1 LPRAAGGVI
10 AGVIMSEQPVDPPDV
25 RTPDTPAADDLA
37 SQPEP
42 SPASDSSEEANVDAL
57 SAMTPRF
64 NLPLRWFARRFFRH
78 FDLNDSTVEYLRKLE
93 SSGSIIYV
101 MRYAS
106 RLDYFLFNALFI
118 REGLGLS
125 KFANGIRFYYYR
137 PFWKAIRLAWKRRGE
152 WLREPGPEF
161 SQAKLRSLT
170 LRGESSFIFLR
181 TARLRSRLRSRR
193 SAVEHSKSELDLL
206 EEVIR
211 TAWDSNRPVHMVPL
225 ALFWRKGPRS
235 RQRFLNL
242 SYGSSTR
249 PSDFAKVTSF
259 LTTYQG
265 LTVRVGNPIDLGALA
280 AERSVER
287 PHRVARKVR
296 RSILTFLYREEKVVE
311 GPALRSPHRVEQAV
325 IGTPAVREAIRS
337 RAEERRWP
345 IERARAEAA
354 KIFREIAANMN
365 STILAFLN
373 FVVGIILKKMFV
385 SIELIG
391 IEKIADYAK
400 RNPLVL
406 APSHRSYCDFMIL
419 STAFYANH
427 LVPPHIAAREN
438 MSFGPFGSLWRRG
451 GAFFLRR
458 SFEDPLYRMVFR
470 SYITYLIKQGYTQ
483 EFFIEGGRSR
493 TGKMLT
499 PRLGMLAWNVDAFLQ
514 TARRDLFFVPIAI
527 NYEHLVEER
536 AIVGEREGEKKE
548 DESVMGLVRA
558 RKFLRRR
565 FGSVWV
571 NFGEP
576 ISLASA
582 LGERR
587 ELFLRDES
595 AEVIEQKREFVESL
609 GNRIAERINWAVMPN
624 ATAVAACA
632 LLGVGHR
639 GLFRGELVDRMRE
652 IVELLK
658 LQDARLTPSLT
669 VVGGDFH
676 EAIGS
681 LIASG
686 LIHSSPDA
694 RGEVLYFEENR
705 RTALDLYRNSIVHY
719 LAAPS
724 FLARRLLSDAT
735 VDELRSD
742 LSYWLDLFYYEFF
755 TPRGEV
761 LAAHF
766 DAFID
771 HFERVGW
778 VERSGRI
785 LRPTGAGVGNFEFLA
800 EQTQGWIDVYYATA
814 GGVIS
819 LEEPRTSKELLKA
832 AQEQLDRAEIL
843 GEIAAGR
850 GVVSETTFMNALE
863 QLERYRMI
871 QRDPEAS
878 GKDVPF
884 ERGEAFEDLADLKDR
899 LAFALTA
906 R

>member
-1 LPRAAGGVI
+1 VESPDGQAPRN
-10 AGVIMSEQPVDPPDV
+10 SRVDESALRPRSRP
-25 RTPDTPAADDLA
+25 
-37 SQPEP
+37 P
-42 SPASDSSEEANVDAL
+42 SPAATRREKVDRDTL

-64 NLPLRWFARRFFRH
+64 NLLFRWFASRFFGH
-78 FDLNDSTVEYLRKLE
+78 FDLDDAAVEHLRKLE
-93 SSGSIIYV
+93 SRGSIVYV

-106 RLDYFLFNALFI
+106 RLDYFLFNALFL

-137 PFWKAIRLAWKRRGE
+137 PFWQAVRLVSKHWGE

-170 LRGESSFIFLR
+170 IRGESSFIFLR
-181 TARLRSRLRSRR
+181 TARMRWRLRSRR
-193 SAVEHSKSELDLL
+193 SAVEHGQNELNLL
-206 EEVIR
+206 EEVVR
-211 TAWDSNRPVHMVPL
+211 TVWDSNRPVHVVPL
-225 ALFWRKGPRS
+225 ALFWRSGPRS
-235 RQRFLNL
+235 QQRFLNL

-259 LTTYQG
+259 LTTYRS
-265 LTVRVGNPIDLGALA
+265 LCVRVGDPIDLGAFA
-280 AERSVER
+280 AERRAEG
-287 PHRVARKVR
+287 PHRVARKLR
-296 RSILTFLYREEKVVE
+296 RNIFTFLYREEKVVE
-311 GPALRSPHRVEQAV
+311 GPVLRSPHRVRQAV
-325 IGTPAVREAIRS
+325 VGAPAVRAAIRR
-337 RAEERRWP
+337 RAEERDWP
-345 IERARAEAA
+345 IDRARAEAA

-373 FVVGIILKKMFV
+373 LAVAAILKRMFV

-391 IEKIADYAK
+391 IEKIANYAK

-406 APSHRSYCDFMIL
+406 APSHRSYFDFLIL

-438 MSFGPFGSLWRRG
+438 MAFGPFGFLWRRG
-451 GAFFLRR
+451 GAFYLRR
-458 SFEDPLYRMVFR
+458 SFEDPLYRAIFR

-493 TGKMLT
+493 TGKMLS
-499 PRLGMLAWNVDAFLQ
+499 PKLGMLAWNVEAFLQ
-514 TARRDLFFVPIAI
+514 SARQDLFFVPIAI
-527 NYEHLVEER
+527 TYEHLVEER

-576 ISLASA
+576 ISLATA
-582 LGERR
+582 LGTRR
-587 ELFLRDES
+587 ETFLREDS
-595 AEVIEQKREFVESL
+595 AEVTEQKREFVESL
-609 GNRIAERINWAVMPN
+609 GNRIAERINWAVVPN

-632 LLGVGHR
+632 MLGEGRR
-639 GLFRGELVDRMRE
+639 GLFREELVARIRV

-658 LQDARLTPSLT
+658 IQDARLTPSLT
-669 VVGGDFH
+669 IAGGDFR

-681 LIASG
+681 LIASD
-686 LIHSSPDA
+686 LIRSSQDP
-694 RGEVLYFEENR
+694 RGEVLYFEDNR
-705 RTALDLYRNSIVHY
+705 RTALDLYRNAIVHY

-724 FLARRLLSDAT
+724 FLARRLLSDT
-735 VDELRSD
+735 NLSELRGD
-742 LSYWLDLFYYEFF
+742 LSGWLDLFYYEFF

-778 VERSGRI
+778 IERNGQMF
-785 LRPTGAGVGNFEFLA
+785 RPTEAGVENFAPLA
-800 EQTQGWIDVYYATA
+800 EQTQGFVDVYYAMA
-814 GGVIS
+814 SAVASMQGPVAPKALI
-819 LEEPRTSKELLKA
+819 KA
-832 AQEQLDRAEIL
+832 AREQIQRAVIL

-850 GVVSETTFMNALE
+850 EAVSDTTFTNALA
-863 QLERYRMI
+863 QLERYRI
-871 QRDPEAS
+871 IARDPAAS
-878 GKDVPF
+878 G
-884 ERGEAFEDLADLKDR
+884 GEAPLEMGESFEDLGVLKER